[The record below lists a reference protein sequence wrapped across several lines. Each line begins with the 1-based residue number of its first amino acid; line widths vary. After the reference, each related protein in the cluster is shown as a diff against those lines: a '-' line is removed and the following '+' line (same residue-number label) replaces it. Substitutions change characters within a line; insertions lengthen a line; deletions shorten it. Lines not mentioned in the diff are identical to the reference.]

1 VNTIQLL
8 LDDDDV
14 QRDDEIDIAIQ
25 SATRA
30 LDAPVDATVDEMA
43 RFLLL
48 LRLSTLRLRAM
59 CRVRRRPRVNA
70 DDVALRIALNTVLV
84 VCTLLNDDVSPIKR
98 SRLNQVMDSSSS
110 SSDAVLLWRAVGAV
124 LARRDVDVNVRSEL
138 VQFVCAYV
146 FVQLMLAS
154 DVPAAIVQLTR
165 DVADACDDNVR
176 AECRHATLLVA
187 AHVALATGAHD
198 ACVEMCTAAL
208 ALSRRGAG
216 NAFFVRGTARLALRQ
231 WLGAMA
237 DFDGAVRASYRFAA
251 STLMREVSRM
261 AAGGAD
267 WRAVAQAIGRAAE
280 QHSDGSAAS
289 RADLDAA
296 TAMLN
301 LALVFRAADRTDAT
315 ATMLRLLGDACAR
328 GNAAGDVSAELTL
341 TCRHGGSVDALAPPD
356 GDLRLRSLCSVNA
369 VGVQYLAAKATLLA
383 GQFSSALNMY
393 AQLATLCPLTSDAV
407 VAPPPVPALP
417 SVDVLQLHR
426 EWVYALVCTGDSKRA
441 LTLCNKLIKIV
452 DDPVI
457 GLHRA
462 DAMVML
468 GLSQAALAQLDEIE
482 QRLAARA
489 DDGDAMRARLR
500 SVVRNNRALLHVR
513 LGELPAALKLMRL
526 LVSAEPSNVT
536 AAFNYCL
543 LARSMGAAYEIEA
556 CVVWLEARQLPVL
569 DDSLKFADLAA
580 RRRAAL
586 ERLDPSDRSCV
597 EAQLSVE
604 RAYDGA
610 VSGAVTTR
618 AALALDVSVLKRWC
632 TLIADPRLQKRLA
645 EARGRH

>member
-1 VNTIQLL
+1 
-8 LDDDDV
+8 
-14 QRDDEIDIAIQ
+14 
-25 SATRA
+25 
-30 LDAPVDATVDEMA
+30 VDA
-43 RFLLL
+43 
-48 LRLSTLRLRAM
+48 
-59 CRVRRRPRVNA
+59 
-70 DDVALRIALNTVLV
+70 ALRIALNTVLV
-84 VCTLLNDDVSPIKR
+84 VCTMLTDDVSPNKR
-98 SRLNQVMDSSSS
+98 SRVDRHGG
-110 SSDAVLLWRAVGAV
+110 DAVLLWRAVGAV
-124 LARRDVDVNVRSEL
+124 LARRDVDAALRSEL
-138 VQFVCAYV
+138 VQFVSAYV
-146 FVQLMLAS
+146 FVQLVLAT
-154 DVPAAIVQLTR
+154 DVPTALVQLTR
-165 DVADACDDNVR
+165 DRVGACDDQQLSGDSR
-176 AECRHATLLVA
+176 YATLLVA
-187 AHVALATGAHD
+187 AHVALATGAHE

-208 ALSRRGAG
+208 ALRRRGAAG
-216 NAFFVRGTARLALRQ
+216 NALFVRGSARLAMRQ

-251 STLMREVSRM
+251 STLMREVSRL

-301 LALVFRAADRTDAT
+301 LALVFRAADRTEAT
-315 ATMLRLLGDACAR
+315 ATMLKLLADACAR
-328 GNAAGDVSAELTL
+328 ERGGDSDGGSELAL
-341 TCRHGGSVDALAPPD
+341 TCRSRIDAATAAPD
-356 GDLRLRSLCSVNA
+356 GDLRLRSLCSVSS
-369 VGVQYLAAKATLLA
+369 VGVQYLAAKAALLA
-383 GQFSSALNMY
+383 GQFSNALNLY
-393 AQLATLCPLTSDAV
+393 SQLANQCPLTSDAT
-407 VAPPPVPALP
+407 VAPASSALP
-417 SVDVLQLHR
+417 SVDALQLHR
-426 EWVYALVCTGDSKRA
+426 EWVYALVCSGDSKRA

-462 DAMVML
+462 DAMVVL

-482 QRLAARA
+482 QRLA
-489 DDGDAMRARLR
+489 DDGSGDAMRAQLR

-513 LGELPAALKLMRL
+513 LGELPMALKLLRL

-556 CVVWLEARQLPVL
+556 CVAWLEARQLPVI

-597 EAQLSVE
+597 EAQPAVE
-604 RAYDGA
+604 RVYDGA

-632 TLIADPRLQKRLA
+632 TLIADPRLQKRLT
-645 EARGRH
+645 EARSRH